1 MDTVLSNPAFVLF
14 CILFSGLALGN
25 ISIKGISFGGAG
37 VLFVALVA
45 GHYQLRIPAGVSELG
60 TALFYRSTRNVALT
74 QNGQL
79 FLEDARQILALEQQA
94 KARFDLEKSE

>member
-1 MDTVLSNPAFVLF
+1 MNTFQ
-14 CILFSGLALGN
+14 LAC
-25 ISIKGISFGGAG
+25 
-37 VLFVALVA
+37 FVAVA
-45 GHYQLRIPAGVSELG
+45 ETCSFARAGERLHVTQPTVTYQIKMLEQELG

-94 KARFDLEKSE
+94 KARFDLGKSE